1 MIKTLAQEFTE
12 AGLCSP
18 SYVQEV
24 LCRKKLSPT
33 SFGNGV
39 AIPPIP

>member
-1 MIKTLAQEFTE
+1 MIKALAQECTE

-24 LCRKKLSPT
+24 LDREKLSRPPSAT
-33 SFGNGV
+33 ALPF
-39 AIPPIP
+39 PIP